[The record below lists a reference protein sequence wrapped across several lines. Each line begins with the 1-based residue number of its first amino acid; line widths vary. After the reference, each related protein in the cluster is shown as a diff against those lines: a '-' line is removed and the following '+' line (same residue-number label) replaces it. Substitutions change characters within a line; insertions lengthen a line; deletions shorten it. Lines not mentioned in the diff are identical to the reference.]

1 MHVDINVMKNS
12 EILSFDIQIVSSDDD
27 NDIKDMMMLS
37 GICQT
42 GVWTLQVNIIEN
54 WYVCTSA
61 NVMGVILVNL

>member
-1 MHVDINVMKNS
+1 MVFALDFKKKSGNMHVDINVMKNS

-42 GVWTLQVNIIEN
+42 GV
-54 WYVCTSA
+54 
-61 NVMGVILVNL
+61 